1 MLFDVV
7 TQYVLQLLLPALL
20 IRDLLRKQYKSRLEW
35 VIRSSIFGLVILFA
49 FLTARWDWSSY
60 YLRIIVPLLF
70 LFASYMAFRRIEPS
84 PSSGSVSVRW
94 RTLLP
99 SGLLFLILL
108 GLNISVLQGYVHPSE
123 TVDLSYPL
131 RGGGYYVGGGGT
143 SRWLNNQSAFPPQNY
158 ALDIVRLN
166 PLGNR
171 ALGIIPKDLSRYTIY
186 GDRIY
191 SPCSGVVAKAID
203 GYSDGEP
210 PVTDRQN
217 PAGNHLLIEC
227 RDVEVLLAHMM
238 EGSVNVEE
246 GDAVEEGEV
255 VGRVGNSG
263 NSSQPHLHIHVERGG
278 TPGKIL
284 NGQGQPATFEG
295 RFLVRNN
302 LFTGR

>member
-7 TQYVLQLLLPALL
+7 SQYVLQLLLPALV
-20 IRDLLRKQYKSRLEW
+20 IRDLLQKHYESRLEW
-35 VIRSSIFGLVILFA
+35 VVKSSLLGLVILFA

-60 YLRIIVPLLF
+60 YLRMIVPLLF
-70 LFASYMAFRRIEPS
+70 LVTSYFAFRRIKPS
-84 PSSGSVSVRW
+84 SLSGSVNVRW

-99 SGLLFLILL
+99 SGLLLL
-108 GLNISVLQGYVHPSE
+108 VLLWLNTSVLQGYSHPSE
-123 TVDLSYPL
+123 TVELSYPL
-131 RGGGYYVGGGGT
+131 RGGVYYVGGGGT
-143 SRWLNNQSAFPPQNY
+143 SRWLNNQSAFPPQDY

-171 ALGIIPKDLSRYTIY
+171 ALGIVPKDLSRYAIY

-191 SPCSGVVAKAID
+191 SPCSGVVIKAVD

-210 PVTDRQN
+210 PATDRQN

-227 RDVEVLLAHMM
+227 QEAEVLLAHMM
-238 EGSVNVEE
+238 QGSVNAEK

-278 TPGKIL
+278 TPGEIL
-284 NGQGQPATFEG
+284 NGQGQPATFGG